1 MTNALPK
8 TIRYYRLTTFLS
20 AEVDTDSQGLSVE
33 HLAKVLDNWESE
45 RPGKTRPK
53 LLYTIPTGS
62 NPTGCSIGEARKI
75 EV

>member
-1 MTNALPK
+1 MFWRPLILKPTLCLA
-8 TIRYYRLTTFLS
+8 
-20 AEVDTDSQGLSVE
+20 AEIDTDSEGLSVD
-33 HLAKVLDNWESE
+33 HLDRVLENWETE

-75 EV
+75 EA